1 MKSFLFC
8 CIAITDNLFSSGKPH
23 THWTWLLVFIENSQI
38 LIISHFQNEM
48 PFIKLFPK
56 WLLLGKKLADQSVHQ
71 LKQSKKYLVLP
82 FQQRVSLDGT
92 LCMIVC
98 LPFSNTTGAWT
109 QQALYFV
116 HGIPVLTKDGLDAI
130 RFYFRYFS
138 RSCFL
143 GIEVVLFFLAKLKK
157 QFNHI
162 RGKIL
167 SRIQDRYERCNI
179 FCVLYIFTEF
189 SFWISGSVICL
200 FITPILLQLAHIRFF
215 N

>member
-1 MKSFLFC
+1 
-8 CIAITDNLFSSGKPH
+8 
-23 THWTWLLVFIENSQI
+23 
-38 LIISHFQNEM
+38 
-48 PFIKLFPK
+48 
-56 WLLLGKKLADQSVHQ
+56 
-71 LKQSKKYLVLP
+71 
-82 FQQRVSLDGT
+82 
-92 LCMIVC
+92 MIVC

-143 GIEVVLFFLAKLKK
+143 GIGVVLPFLAKLKK

-189 SFWISGSVICL
+189 SF
-200 FITPILLQLAHIRFF
+200 
-215 N
+215 